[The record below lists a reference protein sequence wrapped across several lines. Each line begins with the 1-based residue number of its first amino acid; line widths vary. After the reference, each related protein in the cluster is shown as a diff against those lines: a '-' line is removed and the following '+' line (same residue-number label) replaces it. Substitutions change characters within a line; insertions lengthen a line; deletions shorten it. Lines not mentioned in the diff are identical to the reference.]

1 MRSKSTEL
9 MDKII
14 DYIDNKYFSEG
25 YVPSVREIAAALE
38 ISKSCV
44 SNYISEME
52 SKGMI
57 EKSTGWH
64 SLKTNT
70 IRKVN
75 SEMVYL
81 PVVGDVACGN
91 LRYAVE
97 NIEKYIPMPK
107 SLLGN
112 GKYHIL
118 VAKGD
123 SMINAGIHDGD
134 YVIIKEQDYANEG
147 QIIVALVDGEA
158 TLKRYYID
166 TKKRKIRLHPEN
178 EKFEDMFYDSVRI
191 QGVAVKII
199 KDIE

>member
-14 DYIDNKYFSEG
+14 EYIDNKYFSEG

-38 ISKSCV
+38 VSKSCV
-44 SNYISEME
+44 SNYIAEME

-64 SLKTNT
+64 GIKTNT

-75 SEMVYL
+75 SEIVYI
-81 PVVGDVACGN
+81 PVIGDIACGN
-91 LRYAVE
+91 VMYAVE
-97 NIEKYIPMPK
+97 NIEKYIPMPRGM
-107 SLLGN
+107 LGN

-118 VAKGD
+118 VARGD
-123 SMINAGIHDGD
+123 SMVNAGIEDGD
-134 YVIIKEQDYANEG
+134 YVIIKEQDYASEG
-147 QIIVALVDGEA
+147 QIIVALVEHEA

-166 TKKRKIRLHPEN
+166 RKLRKIRLHPEN
-178 EKFEDMFYDSVRI
+178 EKYEDMLYDNIRI
-191 QGVAVKII
+191 QGIAVKII